1 MMETLATTRVALL
14 SVRDRMVGYYE
25 QHSKELFEENN
36 AIKENNKL
44 FLDRKELMMNN
55 SRTKKRG
62 RCDDDDDGY
71 R

>member
-14 SVRDRMVGYYE
+14 SVRDMMVGYYE

-44 FLDRKELMMNN
+44 FLDRKELMN